1 MPLSRSKV
9 ASSDLSGD
17 DASPVPE
24 PQPTRTKLNFGVL
37 SGPPVEASRKNTPCV
52 IVTTCVSMPM
62 RESICPTASAI
73 LASFG

>member
-1 MPLSRSKV
+1 MPFSRSKL
-9 ASSDLSGD
+9 ASSDLSGEE
-17 DASPVPE
+17 ASPVPE
-24 PQPTRTKLNFGVL
+24 PQPTRMKLNLGPF
-37 SGPPVEASRKNTPCV
+37 SGEPVEASRKKTPWV